1 MAKLGNIVQLNSKKE
16 NKNVYATIHTYLTRR
31 GQDSANTKKSY
42 ERSIRDF
49 FRTMRNKEIEDLVE
63 ADLIFTKDQI
73 ESYQVALK
81 EQYKGST
88 VNSTITAI
96 RECYERLEDNGFDV
110 SRSWFNLER
119 YDEHDSVSYDTLTH
133 SEVVQAIDIVSKTR
147 KGSEKALLLR
157 LAYATAFRKETL
169 LTMKWNQIV
178 EIDDVWYVK
187 VMGKG
192 NKWSHKKLSDDLYK
206 SLMEFKE
213 GSKKEKIF
221 ELTKTTVNKMIDH
234 IRKNMDFGERRIVF
248 HSFKKASINEVNIIS
263 GGDIKAMQQHGDHA
277 NAGTTLN
284 TYLAKKN
291 LEELVVVDINTVIPV
306 EHFDGMSKEELV
318 GLVKGMDRNTIIK
331 LLKRAG
337 AM

>member
-1 MAKLGNIVQLNSKKE
+1 MVKLGNVVQLNTKKE
-16 NKNVYATIHTYLTRR
+16 NKNVYATIHTYLTRK
-31 GQDSANTKKSY
+31 GQDSVNTQKTY
-42 ERSIRDF
+42 ERAIRDF

-63 ADLIFTKDQI
+63 ADLIFAKDQI

-88 VNSTITAI
+88 VNNSLTAV

-119 YDEHDSVSYDTLTH
+119 YDEHDTVSYDTLTH
-133 SEVVQAIDIVSKTR
+133 NEVVQAIDLVSQTR

-157 LAYATAFRKETL
+157 LAYATAFRRETL
-169 LTMKWNQIV
+169 LTMRWNQIV
-178 EIDDVWYVK
+178 EIDDMWYVK

-213 GSKKEKIF
+213 KSKKEKVF
-221 ELTKTTVNKMIDH
+221 ELTKTTVNRMMKY
-234 IRKNMDFGERRIVF
+234 IRENMHFGERRIVF

-291 LEELVVVDINTVIPV
+291 LEELVTVDINTVIPV
-306 EHFDGMSKEELV
+306 EHFDVMSREELLA
-318 GLVKGMDRNTIIK
+318 LVKGVDRNTIIK
-331 LLKRAG
+331 LLKKAG